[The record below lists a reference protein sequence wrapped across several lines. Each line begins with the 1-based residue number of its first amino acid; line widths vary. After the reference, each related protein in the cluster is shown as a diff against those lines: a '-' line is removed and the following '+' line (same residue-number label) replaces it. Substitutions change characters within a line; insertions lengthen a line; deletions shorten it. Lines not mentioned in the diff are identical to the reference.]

1 MSTDTERV
9 PRDPSQTVSSAAR
22 LTVIVGQVCVI
33 AVIGWLMTIDV
44 GSDAGSTRVD
54 WRFITVVSAI
64 PCSLAV
70 SCWIGFQMGR
80 RAMPDELPPIR
91 FVARAAQWLSLGLL
105 ALAVLTVPLAV
116 LGAFFFGP
124 IG

>member
-1 MSTDTERV
+1 MPTDTERV
-9 PRDPSQTVSSAAR
+9 PRAPSQSVSSAAR
-22 LTVIVGQVCVI
+22 LTAAAGQVCVI
-33 AVIGWLMTIDV
+33 AFIGWLMTIDV
-44 GSDAGSTRVD
+44 GSDAGSTKVD
-54 WRFITVVSAI
+54 WTFILVITAI

-80 RAMPDELPPIR
+80 RAMPDEPPAIR

-105 ALAVLTVPLAV
+105 ALAVLTVPFAV